1 MPNAVITADD
11 IISRYADDIAFVAE
25 EAPATDLGELIDQ
38 LYTAARRFGEGGING
53 HEDVE
58 TAAVH
63 LAEAIRDGADEA
75 DRDVFLRRADEYLT
89 DVWDMTQDYRCM
101 VGD

>member
-1 MPNAVITADD
+1 MTTTAITADD

-25 EAPATDLGELIDQ
+25 EAPATDLDTFIDQ
-38 LYTAARRFGEGGING
+38 LETAATRFGEAGING
-53 HEDVE
+53 HEDLE
-58 TAAVH
+58 TAAIH
-63 LAEAIRDGADEA
+63 LGEARNADDENA
-75 DRDVFLRRADEYLT
+75 RNVFLRRADELLE